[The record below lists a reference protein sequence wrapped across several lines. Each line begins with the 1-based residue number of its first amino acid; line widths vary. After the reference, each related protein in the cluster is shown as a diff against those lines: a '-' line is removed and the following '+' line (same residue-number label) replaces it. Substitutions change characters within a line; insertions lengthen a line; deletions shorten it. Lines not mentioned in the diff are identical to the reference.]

1 MPRSIAAH
9 GWWTRDGKKMS
20 KSLGNV
26 VDPREVAN
34 AYGLEQFRYFLLRE
48 VPFGQD
54 GDFSQKAIINRVNS
68 ELANELGNLLS
79 RIVGMSAKYSDYIIN
94 SI

>member
-1 MPRSIAAH
+1 MNYAKQ
-9 GWWTRDGKKMS
+9 TRLYMVFK
-20 KSLGNV
+20 
-26 VDPREVAN
+26 EVAQ
-34 AYGLEQFRYFLLRE
+34 QFRYFLLRE

-79 RIVGMSAKYSDYIIN
+79 RIVGMSAKYSDYVIN
-94 SI
+94 SKDVMKFFTLYFCHTI